1 MEKQLRSLEYMEW
14 KNQEKHRHYL
24 ALAQPASMSFDL
36 MASRISLATEE
47 NPPAHMQLEHPR
59 TKAVSINIPSPE
71 KSPAHMQ
78 RELPRS
84 NVAQSMKMPSLS
96 MCDDANENSKTGSS
110 VKSSKSTYELS
121 R

>member
-1 MEKQLRSLEYMEW
+1 MEKQFRSIEYMEW
-14 KNQEKHRHYL
+14 KNQEKYRHYQ

-36 MASRISLATEE
+36 MASRISLTAE
-47 NPPAHMQLEHPR
+47 NPPAHNQLEHPR

-78 RELPRS
+78 RELPRL
-84 NVAQSMKMPSLS
+84 NVAQSMKIPSLS

-110 VKSSKSTYELS
+110 AKSSKSTYELS